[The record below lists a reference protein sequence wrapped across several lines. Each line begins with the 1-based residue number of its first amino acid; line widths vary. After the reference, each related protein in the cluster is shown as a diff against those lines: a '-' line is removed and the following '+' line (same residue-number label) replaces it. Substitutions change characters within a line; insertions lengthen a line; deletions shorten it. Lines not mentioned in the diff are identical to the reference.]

1 MITSKQVIE
10 MIKKQANNETPDGV
24 RALNRIVDKIE
35 VLEDIQSAT
44 SIRSNYR
51 PQNTNKVFEEADKL
65 FSK

>member
-1 MITSKQVIE
+1 MITSKQVVE

-24 RALNRIVDKIE
+24 RALNRIVEKIE

-44 SIRSNYR
+44 TVRGNYL
-51 PQNTNKVFEEADKL
+51 PEKPKKVFEEADKL